1 MAILIVLLSL
11 ISFAGE
17 SVPLTS
23 NMPVLQRPFL
33 FSGMEIWPN
42 LILKSQLQ
50 ADWWA
55 YCNYRVSELQ
65 VKTYFLD
72 FEGQRSLWFDIFNWG
87 EKGTFSSPF
96 IRTAVF

>member
-1 MAILIVLLSL
+1 MTILIVLLSL
-11 ISFAGE
+11 ISMQVE
-17 SVPLTS
+17 SIPLTS
-23 NMPVLQRPFL
+23 NMPVLQKPL
-33 FSGMEIWPN
+33 LLSVMEIWPN

-50 ADWWA
+50 ADRWT

-65 VKTYFLD
+65 VKTYFPD

-87 EKGTFSSPF
+87 EKETFSSPF